1 MTYRKI
7 SIYFKYCEHDS
18 LLNLVKM
25 WQRVDIL
32 KTLCDVKRKF
42 FFFEIKEEYK
52 IFCVK
57 IFIFF

>member
-42 FFFEIKEEYK
+42 FFSKLRRNKKSF
-52 IFCVK
+52 V
-57 IFIFF
+57 

>member
-42 FFFEIKEEYK
+42 FFFEIKEE
-52 IFCVK
+52 
-57 IFIFF
+57 